1 MSDDK
6 DNNETKVKGHYIHRN
21 GKDVW
26 IPEHE
31 MKENENVRERH
42 EHRLSEEI
50 EGLKDQEENKK
61 TDNKYDN
68 KKYEMGIDMQTTSNH
83 PGYSD
88 ELSAEEN
95 YERGLKFAEAHGYDK
110 LWVARSLE
118 QLANLTHK
126 EVYKEA
132 ASLAFQEYD
141 KDKK

>member
-42 EHRLSEEI
+42 EHRLNEEI
-50 EGLKDQEENKK
+50 EGLKDQEENKE

-68 KKYEMGIDMQTTSNH
+68 R
-83 PGYSD
+83 
-88 ELSAEEN
+88 
-95 YERGLKFAEAHGYDK
+95 ERGKKDNNIK
-110 LWVARSLE
+110 LSL
-118 QLANLTHK
+118 NS
-126 EVYKEA
+126 
-132 ASLAFQEYD
+132 SLFT
-141 KDKK
+141 